1 MPFFIPVHDYL
12 LILLFLIHGDFIL
25 RRYKLME
32 DHDKIVRTGAGKGSD
47 CLPNRQDMNLSDDGG
62 YAEETLDDHILHLID
77 FAGIPMFSLDTDS
90 HLLSANN
97 AWISLHVSLA
107 NAEDVLGKAIHRY
120 HMPISN
126 HHQQYKG
133 YHDAVQLRLGRRSSR
148 HRYGMRTTFLTYTV
162 TMMPKCIHHS
172 AVSMTG
178 ILSARMS
185 GSDTQASDRE
195 PYLIE
200 KALTH
205 IANTQS
211 VVPICAS
218 CKRVRDRE
226 GYWNQ
231 LERII
236 SEATSIDFS
245 HSICPD
251 CSRRLYPDLFET
263 SNTDDKT

>member
-1 MPFFIPVHDYL
+1 
-12 LILLFLIHGDFIL
+12 
-25 RRYKLME
+25 ME

-62 YAEETLDDHILHLID
+62 YVEVTHDDHILHLID

-97 AWISLHVSLA
+97 AWISLHKFT
-107 NAEDVLGKAIHRY
+107 NAEDVLGKQFTDIICDLEPSSAIQ
-120 HMPISN
+120 S
-126 HHQQYKG
+126 
-133 YHDAVQLRLGRRSSR
+133 YHDAVRCAGSSQFETSIR
-148 HRYGMRTTFLTYTV
+148 HASTFLTYTV
-162 TMMPKCIHHS
+162 TMMPRRIHHS

-178 ILSARMS
+178 ILSAGTS

-195 PYLIE
+195 ANLIE
-200 KALTH
+200 IALAH
-205 IANTQS
+205 ITNAQN

-251 CSRRLYPDLFET
+251 C
-263 SNTDDKT
+263 